1 MKPKRHRVRNR
12 YGDDWLAF
20 VIVIAGAVLALLV
33 AVTRL

>member
-1 MKPKRHRVRNR
+1 MKRPR